1 MTISRTDRTRLV
13 SGGLG
18 AGGLALLLF
27 PRWSVRTL
35 APGRR
40 APASWLVRVLG
51 ARTVVQSALL
61 LARPTREG
69 LQAGAVV
76 DALHAASMVPAG
88 LVWPRYRQAAA
99 ISAAFASAASAA
111 QLAVAPLA
119 DDPVHVPGDVD

>member
-40 APASWLVRVLG
+40 APAAWLVRVLRRPHRG
-51 ARTVVQSALL
+51 AERPAAGPADPGGPAGRCGGRRP
-61 LARPTREG
+61 ARGEHG
-69 LQAGAVV
+69 AG
-76 DALHAASMVPAG
+76 G
-88 LVWPRYRQAAA
+88 LVWPRYRQAAGV
-99 ISAAFASAASAA
+99 SAAFAAAATAA

-119 DDPVHVPGDVD
+119 DDPVHIPGDVD